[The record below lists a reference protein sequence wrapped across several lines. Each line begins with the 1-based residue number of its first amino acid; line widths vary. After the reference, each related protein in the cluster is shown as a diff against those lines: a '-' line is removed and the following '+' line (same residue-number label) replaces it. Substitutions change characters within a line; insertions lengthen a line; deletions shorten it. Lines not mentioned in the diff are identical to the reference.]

1 MDETRTHA
9 GASRRSRLAIAPK
22 GTRDVNGCRPRIS
35 RSRRYGV
42 ERNPRQRARTRTT
55 ESRAVR
61 EEGVR
66 STARRVG
73 GYYVAQFVAGA
84 AMQLAV
90 RIGLLVGWALPPA
103 GSIVIAISLV
113 SDPSKSTTVV
123 A

>member
-1 MDETRTHA
+1 MLTAVVRVFHVRADTA
-9 GASRRSRLAIAPK
+9 LSAI
-22 GTRDVNGCRPRIS
+22 RVN
-35 RSRRYGV
+35 
-42 ERNPRQRARTRTT
+42 ARTRTT
-55 ESRAVR
+55 GSRAVR

-66 STARRVG
+66 SNARRVG
-73 GYYVAQFVAGA
+73 GYYVVQFVAGA

-113 SDPSKSTTVV
+113 RDPSKSTTVV